1 MGRLGRVAWA
11 CRRTHTAAMKRLI
24 ACLAVVV
31 VVAVPA
37 VAASPAELEE
47 RIAALEAQVKELTA
61 QVKTLQARPSLPS
74 APPAQEKA
82 HDIPVGKSPVLGTK
96 GARYVVTVFTDFQ
109 CPFCARVDPFLHD
122 VVVDPEL
129 KGKVQ
134 VVYKHFPLSF
144 HKDARPAAEVAQ
156 AVFAKGGDDA
166 FYRYASILFEN
177 QRALGPENLLAF
189 AEQVGV
195 RGVEGEAKKPQVA
208 AAIDADMKLGTAI
221 GVRGT
226 PSLFVN
232 GWELRQRS
240 VDGVKALIK
249 EKGL

>member
-1 MGRLGRVAWA
+1 
-11 CRRTHTAAMKRLI
+11 MKRAVFAVL
-24 ACLAVVV
+24 VVV

-61 QVKTLQARPSLPS
+61 QVKTLQARPSPAPF
-74 APPAQEKA
+74 APPLQEKA
-82 HDIPVGKSPVLGTK
+82 HELPVGKSPVLGTK

-109 CPFCARVDPFLHD
+109 CPFCARVDPLLHD

-177 QRALGPENLLAF
+177 QRALSAENLVAF

-195 RGVEGEAKKPQVA
+195 RGVEAVARTPQVA
-208 AAIDADMKLGTAI
+208 AAIDADMQLGTKI